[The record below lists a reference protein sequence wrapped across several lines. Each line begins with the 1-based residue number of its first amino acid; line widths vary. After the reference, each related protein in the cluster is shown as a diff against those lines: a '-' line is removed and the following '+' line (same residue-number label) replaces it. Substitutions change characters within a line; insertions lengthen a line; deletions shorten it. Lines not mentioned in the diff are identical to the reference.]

1 MSELKACAL
10 CGCEAEEIRIHSAA
24 EKEVA
29 CTNKLC
35 PLFQLM
41 GISIELWQ
49 APRPAENKI
58 KAEGIREAID
68 GCVPLP
74 EGHPD
79 DICEFDIG
87 YCEALHALHEYAN
100 KLEREKL

>member
-58 KAEGIREAID
+58 KAEGYYDAVIEA
-68 GCVPLP
+68 GCSESTARSCANV
-74 EGHPD
+74 
-79 DICEFDIG
+79 
-87 YCEALHALHEYAN
+87 YAN
-100 KLEREKL
+100 KLEGEE